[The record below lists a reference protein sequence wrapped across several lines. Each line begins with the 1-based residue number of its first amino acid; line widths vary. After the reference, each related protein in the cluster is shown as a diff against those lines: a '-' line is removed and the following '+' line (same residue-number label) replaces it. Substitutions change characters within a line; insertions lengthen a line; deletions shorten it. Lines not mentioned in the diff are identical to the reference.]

1 MADERSIENNKQARQ
16 YLRSTGFR
24 ICSWS
29 SVALIAAF
37 FLVPNHRVWFLYA
50 AAALSVAAMLPVL
63 RVIPYNHSLDVRSQ
77 RDRRFLLSVAVYVG
91 LIVVGALVV
100 AYFARR

>member
-16 YLRSTGFR
+16 YLRSKGFR
-24 ICSWS
+24 ICSWA

-50 AAALSVAAMLPVL
+50 AAALSVAAMVPAL
-63 RVIPYNHSLDVRSQ
+63 RVIPYNRSLDVRSQ

-91 LIVVGALVV
+91 LVVVGALVA